1 MNEIPDIG
9 GFLVEKKD
17 TCDKDTDAYLLD
29 DVRHYAYEG
38 DGNSA
43 RSSLSSLASCTD
55 DGDLRFDYLSNFGPR
70 FRKLADEFGFDSD
83 EEDED
88 DVI

>member
-1 MNEIPDIG
+1 M
-9 GFLVEKKD
+9 EKKD

-38 DGNSA
+38 DGNSS

-70 FRKLADEFGFDSD
+70 FKRLADEFGFDSD
-83 EEDED
+83 EEDDD